1 MSWVEDQWWFGLED
15 LVIERGL
22 IDIDDSISDLDIL
35 DPKQL
40 LITKGIWLTA
50 NREKINIKQMT
61 DRHLYNAIKM
71 IREGRLKREYALPI
85 LLNEQERRNGSNK
98 QK

>member
-15 LVIERGL
+15 YVIERGL

-40 LITKGIWLTA
+40 LITKGIWVTA
-50 NREKINIKQMT
+50 NREKINLKQMG
-61 DRHLYNAIKM
+61 DRHLANCIKM
-71 IREGRLKREYALPI
+71 IEEGRLKRKYALPI
-85 LLNEQERRNGSNK
+85 LLNEQRRRNGSNK
-98 QK
+98 

>member
-15 LVIERGL
+15 LVIEKSL